1 MVTTR
6 RPALA
11 AAVLVALAMLA
22 PAASAAPRAGY
33 DDDPYPY
40 EYPYGPPPPAVAA
53 AAKDEGPFDRSF
65 GLSAY
70 YSRWAGGYDAGG
82 VGFRIRWEP
91 LELLGIE
98 VFAEVLDVTVPT
110 GTRINLPSGF
120 NLYVPLELIDGFRVR
135 ALAGLCT
142 MFTFDSAG
150 SSGGPNSQDVQLGV
164 HLGLGAEV
172 ALTDQLSLFLDA
184 TYQGYWGHGRDL
196 SAWSASLEDELRR
209 QDSVQV
215 GLGLQFHL

>member
-1 MVTTR
+1 MVTTP

-11 AAVLVALAMLA
+11 ALAALAGLLLLA
-22 PAASAAPRAGY
+22 SPASASPRAG
-33 DDDPYPY
+33 DDDDGYRY
-40 EYPYGPPPPAVAA
+40 DPYGPPPAVEAA
-53 AAKDEGPFDRSF
+53 APFSRAW

-98 VFAEVLDVTVPT
+98 VFAELLDVTVPT
-110 GTRINLPSGF
+110 GSRVNLPSGF
-120 NLYVPLELIDGFRVR
+120 NLYVPLELLDGFRVR

-150 SSGGPNSQDVQLGV
+150 SSGGPDTQDVQLGV
-164 HLGLGAEV
+164 HVGLGAEL

-184 TYQGYWGHGRDL
+184 TYQGYWGHGREL
-196 SAWSASLEDELRR
+196 GAWTATLEDELRR